1 MQKLST
7 DSKRKTELLKDF
19 LQKPANHFGYS
30 IFVRHSDT
38 DGLYHSNQASYFTYC
53 MDAVTEGAKR
63 GHFRLLKDDLLS
75 YPIES
80 MECLYKGESLP
91 GDELK
96 VSVWENSENLL
107 QIFSRIE
114 KGNKVIWT
122 GKMGFRSFVDSN
134 I

>member
-1 MQKLST
+1 MERLST
-7 DSKRKTELLKDF
+7 NTNKKPEIMKDF
-19 LQKPANHFGYS
+19 QPRPQNHFSYS

-38 DGLYHSNQASYFTYC
+38 DWLYHSNQASYFNYC
-53 MDAVTEGAKR
+53 MDAATEGAKQ
-63 GHFRLLKDDLLS
+63 GHFRLLRGDLLS

-96 VSVWENSENLL
+96 VSVWENSENPL
-107 QIFSRIE
+107 QLFSQIE
-114 KGNKVIWT
+114 KGNKIIWT
-122 GKMGFRSFVDSN
+122 GKMGFRSYLGSK